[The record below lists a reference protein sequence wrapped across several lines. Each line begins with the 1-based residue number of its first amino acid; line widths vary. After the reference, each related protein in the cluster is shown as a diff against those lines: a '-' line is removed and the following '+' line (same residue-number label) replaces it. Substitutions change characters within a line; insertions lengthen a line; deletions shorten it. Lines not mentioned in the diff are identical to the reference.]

1 MTTVL
6 VVDDSHVL
14 RRLVEIAL
22 EPLSLDVHTA
32 ASAAEAQDKV
42 ESVIPDVVLL
52 DVGLPDG
59 DGLSVL
65 RWIRRN
71 PGYDDVAVVMASG
84 YTSSDEI
91 EEAMASGAAGY
102 LPKPFSPDDVRSVVL
117 SVARGESQVP
127 A

>member
-22 EPLSLDVHTA
+22 DPLGLDVHTA
-32 ASAAEAQDKV
+32 ANAAEAQDKV

-71 PGYDDVAVVMASG
+71 PGYDHVAVVMASG
-84 YTSSDEI
+84 YTSSEEI
-91 EEAMASGAAGY
+91 EEAIASGASGY
-102 LPKPFSPDDVRSVVL
+102 LPKPFSPDDVRSAVL
-117 SVARGESQVP
+117 AVAHGESQVS